1 MSRIRPV
8 LTRGTSRGASR
19 GLGIGVGI
27 DHHGEV
33 SVEPITAA
41 GPGRPGFPVE
51 VVGAALATGAGTI
64 PVFAGF
70 SYTWLPPAAI
80 VGAGWVAFGLAAALL
95 VDRPQTRRT
104 GWVFAACASVPAV
117 VGAIAMVQDGEHPWE
132 AFARCWDRSGWVLVA
147 AALIAIAWT
156 VDHARDR
163 MSRRRLVWL
172 AVWALVLVGFVV
184 AGRPGDDRGRAL
196 LTMIG
201 MWAFAAAATRVLLA
215 RELRPIVEPL
225 IDVALVA
232 GGVAV
237 SAALG
242 LGVRAAGRWW
252 DLPSPD
258 ASAAFVAVA
267 AAALSW
273 PLGIWLRRT
282 YLERRYGRGTLS
294 PTDVAVITAG
304 LHRQADPRDLLAK
317 AATMVAAASGHRQ
330 VGIVLGPDEPDT
342 VDADL
347 LQQALVHHA
356 LVVAGERV
364 GTLSI
369 RPEHPEGPEPRQ
381 ARMVARL
388 LPTVALVAHAVAL
401 AIEADH
407 ARQDVAR
414 ERDLERS
421 RILGDLHDG
430 VGPVLAGLSMRVQAE
445 LRRAPTPLLQ
455 ALAAELADCRGDLRR
470 IVSGLTPS
478 ALHDGDLAGALARLA
493 DSFANEDRTISLRT
507 RLGPTPALTP
517 EVTVA
522 VYRCV
527 AEGITN
533 ALRHGNPSQVTVEVR
548 VGTAGRIEID
558 VCDDGTGGTVVPGV
572 GLTSLL
578 RRAEQL
584 GGHLRVEQQQ
594 PTGVRLHVELPVP
607 GTAA

>member
-1 MSRIRPV
+1 
-8 LTRGTSRGASR
+8 
-19 GLGIGVGI
+19 
-27 DHHGEV
+27 
-33 SVEPITAA
+33 
-41 GPGRPGFPVE
+41 
-51 VVGAALATGAGTI
+51 
-64 PVFAGF
+64 
-70 SYTWLPPAAI
+70 
-80 VGAGWVAFGLAAALL
+80 
-95 VDRPQTRRT
+95 
-104 GWVFAACASVPAV
+104 
-117 VGAIAMVQDGEHPWE
+117 MVQDGKHPWE

-147 AALIAIAWT
+147 AALVAIAWT
-156 VDHARDR
+156 VDRTRDR

-172 AVWALVLVGFVV
+172 AVWAVVLVGCVLT
-184 AGRPGDDRGRAL
+184 GRPGDDRGRAL

-215 RELRPIVEPL
+215 RDLRPIVEPL

-232 GGVAV
+232 GGIAV

-242 LGVRAAGRWW
+242 QGVRAAGRRW

-282 YLERRYGRGTLS
+282 YLEHRYGRGTLT

-330 VGIVLGPDEPDT
+330 VGIVLGPDEPDA
-342 VDADL
+342 VDGDL
-347 LQQALVHHA
+347 LQQPLVHHA
-356 LVVAGERV
+356 LVVAGDRV

-388 LPTVALVAHAVAL
+388 LPTVALVARAVAL

-493 DSFANEDRTISLRT
+493 DSFADEGRTVRLRT
-507 RLGPTPALTP
+507 RLGPTPTLSP

-533 ALRHGNPSQVTVEVR
+533 ALRHGDPSTVSVDVR
-548 VGTAGRIEID
+548 LGIAGRIEID

-584 GGHLRVEQQQ
+584 GGHLRVEPAQ
-594 PTGVRLHVELPVP
+594 PTGVRLHVELPLT